1 MEKRMAE
8 DGYTRNIG
16 KAKPTSTDFMEL
28 GSAGLIQY
36 GGQVQEDFVQ
46 QLQGKRGIA
55 NYREMADND
64 PVVGAIMHA
73 IEMLMRKVDWSVDA
87 SDVGDEQALKYAEF
101 VSSCMSDMS
110 VSWDD
115 TLSSILSF
123 LTYGF
128 SIHEIVYKRREG
140 YEADAPSK
148 HDDNLIGWKKLPIRG
163 QSTVY
168 DWDID
173 KNGGINGF
181 IQQQE
186 LGETWGR
193 DNVYIPI
200 EKMLLFRTSTK
211 YNNPRGRSVL
221 RNAFIPWYYKTK
233 IQEIEAIGIERDLAG
248 MPVAMVPPQL
258 LSDNATAGET
268 AALDAIK
275 QLVRNIKRDE
285 QEGIVF
291 PLAYDP
297 DTGNLAY
304 DLKLLSTG
312 GRRQFDTNAIIQRYD
327 QRIAM
332 SLLADFVLLGHTA
345 TGTQALSVSKIQL
358 FLDSLEAWLSGI
370 AEVFNSHALP
380 RLMRINGFD
389 VSKTPSIN
397 FQAPDNVDLNA
408 LGTFI
413 NQLAGAGAP
422 LFPDENLE
430 NYLME
435 TAGLPKRMAEEV

>member
-1 MEKRMAE
+1 MAE
-8 DGYTRNIG
+8 EGYTRNIG

-36 GGQVQEDFVQ
+36 GGQVQEDFIQ

-87 SDVGDEQALKYAEF
+87 SDVEDEQALSYAAF
-101 VSSCMSDMS
+101 VSSCMTDMS

-128 SIHEIVYKRREG
+128 SVHEIVYKRREG
-140 YEADAPSK
+140 YDGDAPSR

-163 QSTVY
+163 QSTIY

-173 KNGGINGF
+173 KNGGINGV

-193 DNVYIPI
+193 DNVFIPI
-200 EKMLLFRTSTK
+200 EKMLLFRTTTK

-327 QRIAM
+327 QRISM

-397 FQAPDNVDLNA
+397 FEAPDNIDLGA

-430 NYLME
+430 NFLMD
-435 TAGLPKRMAEEV
+435 TAGLPKRMSEEV

>member
-1 MEKRMAE
+1 
-8 DGYTRNIG
+8 
-16 KAKPTSTDFMEL
+16 
-28 GSAGLIQY
+28 
-36 GGQVQEDFVQ
+36 
-46 QLQGKRGIA
+46 
-55 NYREMADND
+55 
-64 PVVGAIMHA
+64 
-73 IEMLMRKVDWSVDA
+73 
-87 SDVGDEQALKYAEF
+87 
-101 VSSCMSDMS
+101 
-110 VSWDD
+110 
-115 TLSSILSF
+115 
-123 LTYGF
+123 
-128 SIHEIVYKRREG
+128 
-140 YEADAPSK
+140 
-148 HDDNLIGWKKLPIRG
+148 
-163 QSTVY
+163 
-168 DWDID
+168 
-173 KNGGINGF
+173 
-181 IQQQE
+181 
-186 LGETWGR
+186 
-193 DNVYIPI
+193 
-200 EKMLLFRTSTK
+200 MLLFRTSTK

-258 LSDNATAGET
+258 LSDNATAAET

>member
-1 MEKRMAE
+1 MAE
-8 DGYTRNIG
+8 EGYTRNIG

-36 GGQVQEDFVQ
+36 GGQVQEDFIQ

-87 SDVGDEQALKYAEF
+87 SDVEDEQALSYAAF
-101 VSSCMSDMS
+101 VSSCMTDMS

-128 SIHEIVYKRREG
+128 SVHEIVYKRREG
-140 YEADAPSK
+140 YDGDASSR

-163 QSTVY
+163 QSTIY

-173 KNGGINGF
+173 KNGGINGV

-193 DNVYIPI
+193 DNVFIPI

-327 QRIAM
+327 QRISM

-397 FQAPDNVDLNA
+397 FEAPDNIDLGA

-430 NYLME
+430 NFLMD
-435 TAGLPKRMAEEV
+435 TAGLPKRMSEEV

>member
-1 MEKRMAE
+1 MAE
-8 DGYTRNIG
+8 EGYTRNIG

-36 GGQVQEDFVQ
+36 GGQVQEDFIQ

-87 SDVGDEQALKYAEF
+87 SDVEDEQALSYAAF
-101 VSSCMSDMS
+101 VSSCMTDMS

-128 SIHEIVYKRREG
+128 SVHEIVYKRREG
-140 YEADAPSK
+140 YDGDASSR
-148 HDDNLIGWKKLPIRG
+148 HNDNLIGWKKLPIRG
-163 QSTVY
+163 QSTIY

-173 KNGGINGF
+173 KNGGINGV

-193 DNVYIPI
+193 DNVFIPI

-327 QRIAM
+327 QRISM

-397 FQAPDNVDLNA
+397 FEAPDNIDLGA

-430 NYLME
+430 NFLME
-435 TAGLPKRMAEEV
+435 TAGLPKRMSEEV

>member
-1 MEKRMAE
+1 MAE
-8 DGYTRNIG
+8 DSGYTRTIG
-16 KAKPTSTDFMEL
+16 KSKPSATDFMEV
-28 GSAGLIQY
+28 GSSGLIQY
-36 GGQVQEDFVQ
+36 GGKVQEDFIQ

-64 PVVGAIMHA
+64 PVVGSIMHA

-87 SDVGDEQALKYAEF
+87 SDVEDEQALSYAEF
-101 VSSCMSDMS
+101 VSSCMTDMS

-123 LTYGF
+123 LTFGF
-128 SIHEIVYKRREG
+128 SVHEIVYKRREG

-148 HDDNLIGWKKLPIRG
+148 YDDKLIGWKKLPIRG

-168 DWDID
+168 EWDID
-173 KNGGINGF
+173 SNGGINGF
-181 IQQQE
+181 WQQQE
-186 LGETWGR
+186 LGDNFGR

-211 YNNPRGRSVL
+211 YNNPRGKSVL
-221 RNAFIPWYYKTK
+221 RNCFLPWYFKSK

-248 MPVAMVPPQL
+248 LPIALVPPQL
-258 LSDNATAGET
+258 LSDNATQAERD
-268 AALDAIK
+268 ALEAIK
-275 QLVRNIKRDE
+275 QLVKNIKVDE
-285 QEGIVF
+285 QQGVVF

-297 DTGNLAY
+297 DTGNPAY

-312 GRRQFDTNAIIQRYD
+312 GRRSFDTNEIINRYD
-327 QRIAM
+327 SRIAM
-332 SLLADFVLLGHTA
+332 ALLADFILLGHGKV
-345 TGTQALSVSKIQL
+345 GTQALSVSKIQL

-389 VSKTPSIN
+389 ISKCPRIN
-397 FQAPDNVDLNA
+397 FEAPANVDIAA
-408 LGTFI
+408 LGDFI
-413 NQLAGAGAP
+413 SKLAGSGAP
-422 LFPDENLE
+422 LFPNEDLE
-430 NYLME
+430 NHLMDL
-435 TAGLPKRMAEEV
+435 AGLPKNDAEQVE

>member
-1 MEKRMAE
+1 MTDPGFER
-8 DGYTRNIG
+8 TIG

-28 GSAGLIQY
+28 GSTGLVQY
-36 GGQVQEDFVQ
+36 GGKVQEDFLR
-46 QLQGKRGIA
+46 QLQGRQGVA
-55 NYREMADND
+55 NYREMSDND

-87 SDVGDEQALKYAEF
+87 SDVNDEQAVQYAEF
-101 VSSCMSDMS
+101 VASCMQDMS
-110 VSWDD
+110 QSWDD
-115 TLSSILSF
+115 TLSAILSF

-128 SIHEIVYKRREG
+128 SVHEIVYKRRQG
-140 YEADAPSK
+140 HDGDSPSK
-148 HDDNLIGWKKLPIRG
+148 FNDGLIGWKKLPIRG
-163 QSTVY
+163 QSTIY
-168 DWDID
+168 EWDID
-173 KNGGINGF
+173 SNGGINGVV
-181 IQQQE
+181 QE
-186 LGETWGR
+186 QVLGETFGR
-193 DNVYIPI
+193 SNVNIPI

-211 YNNPRGRSVL
+211 YNNPRGRSIL
-221 RNAFIPWYYKTK
+221 RNAFVPWYFKSK

-258 LSDNATAGET
+258 LSDNATSAET
-268 AALDAIK
+268 AALNAIK
-275 QLVRNIKRDE
+275 ELVRNIKRDE

-327 QRIAM
+327 QRISM
-332 SLLADFVLLGHTA
+332 SVLADFILLGHQA

-358 FLDSLEAWLSGI
+358 FVDSLTAWLGSI
-370 AEVFNSHALP
+370 AEVFNSYGVP
-380 RLMRINGFD
+380 RLMRLNGLD
-389 VSKTPSIN
+389 TTKMPSIN
-397 FQAPDNVDLNA
+397 FTTPENIDIGS

-422 LFPDENLE
+422 LFPDEALE
-430 NYLME
+430 GYLRDA
-435 TAGLPKRMAEEV
+435 AGLPQAMAEEV

>member
-1 MEKRMAE
+1 MAE
-8 DGYTRNIG
+8 EGYTRSIG

-36 GGQVQEDFVQ
+36 GGQVQEDFIQ

-87 SDVGDEQALKYAEF
+87 SDVEDEQALSYAEF

-148 HDDNLIGWKKLPIRG
+148 HYDKLIGWKKLPIRG

-258 LSDNATAGET
+258 LSDNATAAET

>member
-1 MEKRMAE
+1 MADE
-8 DGYTRNIG
+8 GYARTIG
-16 KAKPTSTDFMEL
+16 KAKPTATDFMEI
-28 GSAGLIQY
+28 GSSGLVQY
-36 GGQVQEDFVQ
+36 GGKVQEDFLR
-46 QLQGKRGIA
+46 QLQGRQGVA

-64 PVVGAIMHA
+64 PVVGAVIHA
-73 IEMLMRKVDWSVDA
+73 IEMLMRSVDWSVDA
-87 SDVGDEQALKYAEF
+87 SDVNDEQAIQYAEF
-101 VSSCMSDMS
+101 VAGCMQDMS
-110 VSWDD
+110 QSWDD
-115 TLSSILSF
+115 TLSAILSF

-128 SIHEIVYKRREG
+128 SVHEIVYKRREG
-140 YEADAPSK
+140 QDSDSPSK
-148 HDDNLIGWKKLPIRG
+148 FNDGLIGWKKLPIRG
-163 QSTVY
+163 QSTIY

-173 KNGGINGF
+173 ANGGINGVT
-181 IQQQE
+181 QQQV
-186 LGETWGR
+186 LGETFGR
-193 DNVYIPI
+193 NNVFIPI

-221 RNAFIPWYYKTK
+221 RNAFVPWYYKTK

-258 LSDNATAGET
+258 LSDNATTAES
-268 AALDAIK
+268 AALNAIK
-275 QLVRNIKRDE
+275 ELVRNIKRDE

-332 SLLADFVLLGHTA
+332 SVLADFILLGHQA

-358 FLDSLEAWLSGI
+358 FLDSLSAWLRAI
-370 AEVFNSHALP
+370 AEVFNQYGVP
-380 RLMRINGFD
+380 RLMKLNGFD
-389 VSKTPSIN
+389 VLKAPSIN
-397 FQAPDNVDLNA
+397 FQAPANIDLGA

-413 NQLAGAGAP
+413 QQLAGAGAP
-422 LFPDENLE
+422 LFPDEDLE
-430 NYLME
+430 GYLRE
-435 TAGLPKRMAEEV
+435 VAGLPRLMAEEV

>member
-1 MEKRMAE
+1 MTDPGFER
-8 DGYTRNIG
+8 TIG
-16 KAKPTSTDFMEL
+16 KAKPTSTDFMEV
-28 GSAGLIQY
+28 GTSGLVQY
-36 GGQVQEDFVQ
+36 GGKVQEDFLR
-46 QLQGKRGIA
+46 QLQGRKGVA

-64 PVVGAIMHA
+64 PVVGAILHA
-73 IEMLMRKVDWSVDA
+73 VEMLMRTVTWSVDA
-87 SDVGDEQALKYAEF
+87 ADTDDETALRYAEF
-101 VSSCMSDMS
+101 VAECMQDMTQ
-110 VSWDD
+110 SWDD
-115 TLSSILSF
+115 IISSILSF

-128 SIHEIVYKRREG
+128 SVHEIVYKRRNG
-140 YEADAPSK
+140 EAGDAISK
-148 HDDNLIGWKKLPIRG
+148 YADGLVGWKKLPIRG
-163 QSTVY
+163 QSTIY
-168 DWDID
+168 EWDID
-173 KNGGINGF
+173 ANGGINGL
-181 IQQQE
+181 IQEQV

-193 DNVYIPI
+193 NNVHIPI

-221 RNAFIPWYYKTK
+221 RNAFLPWYFKTK

-248 MPVAMVPPQL
+248 LPVAMVPPQL
-258 LSDNATAGET
+258 LSDNATAAERS
-268 AALDAIK
+268 ALDAIK

-332 SLLADFVLLGHTA
+332 SILADFILLGHQA

-358 FLDSLEAWLSGI
+358 FVDSLSAWLGAI
-370 AEVFNSHALP
+370 AEVFNQHGIT

-389 VSKTPSIN
+389 T
-397 FQAPDNVDLNA
+397 L
-408 LGTFI
+408 
-413 NQLAGAGAP
+413 
-422 LFPDENLE
+422 
-430 NYLME
+430 
-435 TAGLPKRMAEEV
+435 

>member
-1 MEKRMAE
+1 MAE
-8 DGYTRNIG
+8 ESGYSRNIG

-36 GGQVQEDFVQ
+36 GGQVQEDFIQ

-55 NYREMADND
+55 NFREMADND

-73 IEMLMRKVDWSVDA
+73 IEMLLRKVDWSVDA
-87 SDVGDEQALKYAEF
+87 SDVEDETALQYAEF
-101 VSSCMSDMS
+101 VSSCMTDMS

-128 SIHEIVYKRREG
+128 SVHEIVYKRREG

-148 HDDNLIGWKKLPIRG
+148 YDDKLIGWKKLPIRG
-163 QSTVY
+163 QSTIY
-168 DWDID
+168 EWDID
-173 KNGGINGF
+173 KNGGINGVT
-181 IQQQE
+181 QQQE
-186 LGETWGR
+186 LGQTFGR

-248 MPVAMVPPQL
+248 LPIAMVPPQL
-258 LSDNATAGET
+258 LSDNATQGERD
-268 AALDAIK
+268 ALDAIK

-312 GRRQFDTNAIIQRYD
+312 GRRSFDTDAIINRYD

-358 FLDSLEAWLSGI
+358 FLDSLEAWLGSI
-370 AEVFNSHALP
+370 AQVFNSHALP

-389 VSKTPSIN
+389 ISKTPSIN
-397 FQAPDNVDLNA
+397 FEAPANTDITA
-408 LGTFI
+408 LGDFI
-413 NQLAGAGAP
+413 SKLASAGAP
-422 LFPDENLE
+422 LFPNEELE
-430 NYLME
+430 NFLMD
-435 TAGLPKRMAEEV
+435 TAGLPKTDSEQVQ

>member
-1 MEKRMAE
+1 MAE
-8 DGYTRNIG
+8 EGYTRTIG

-36 GGQVQEDFVQ
+36 GGQIQEDFVQ

-87 SDVGDEQALKYAEF
+87 SDVEDEQALSYAAF
-101 VSSCMSDMS
+101 VSSCMTDMS

-148 HDDNLIGWKKLPIRG
+148 HSDNLIGWKKLPIRG

-193 DNVYIPI
+193 DNVFIPI

-221 RNAFIPWYYKTK
+221 RNAFIPWYYKSK

-332 SLLADFVLLGHTA
+332 SLLADFVLLGHQA

-397 FQAPDNVDLNA
+397 FQAPDNIDLGA

-430 NYLME
+430 NFLME

>member
-1 MEKRMAE
+1 MAE
-8 DGYTRNIG
+8 EGYTRNIG

-36 GGQVQEDFVQ
+36 GGQVQEDFIQ
-46 QLQGKRGIA
+46 QLQGRRGIA

-87 SDVGDEQALKYAEF
+87 SDVEDEEALKYAEF

-140 YEADAPSK
+140 YEADSPSK
-148 HDDNLIGWKKLPIRG
+148 YDDNLIGWKKLPIRG

-193 DNVYIPI
+193 DNVFIPI
-200 EKMLLFRTSTK
+200 HKMLLFRTSTK

-258 LSDNATAGET
+258 LSDNATAAET

-332 SLLADFVLLGHTA
+332 STLADFVLLGHQA
-345 TGTQALSVSKIQL
+345 TGTQALSVSKIEL
-358 FLDSLEAWLSGI
+358 FISSLSAWLDAI
-370 AEVFNSHALP
+370 AEVFNSYAIP
-380 RLMRINGFD
+380 RLIRINGMD
-389 VSKTPSIN
+389 QTKMPELTYTP
-397 FQAPDNVDLNA
+397 PKNVDISA
-408 LGTFI
+408 LGTYI
-413 NQLAGAGAP
+413 NQLAGAGAS
-422 LFPDENLE
+422 LFPDEELE
-430 NYLME
+430 NYLRQ
-435 TAGLPKRMAEEV
+435 TAGLPSSESEDV